1 MPQDASSP
9 KTSGLVDIVHGILD
23 DLRVL
28 LRQEVQLFQDEMKLE
43 LSKAGR
49 AASGLGIGIGLVAI
63 GGFFLLLMLVYALH
77 ELLGLP
83 LWASYAVLGLVLA
96 GSGGFFL
103 LRARSLAA
111 QVNAMPRRT
120 LHTVKED
127 AQWIKAQ
134 VFSKRS

>member
-1 MPQDASSP
+1 MPEDGSFST
-9 KTSGLVDIVHGILD
+9 KSGLVNIVYGILG
-23 DLRVL
+23 DLRL
-28 LRQEVQLFQDEMKLE
+28 LRRQEMQLLQDEIKLE
-43 LSKAGR
+43 LSNAGR
-49 AASGLGIGIGLVAI
+49 AASSLGIGIGLVVV

-77 ELLGLP
+77 EWMGLP
-83 LWASYAVLGLVLA
+83 LWASYGLVGLVFA

-120 LHTVKED
+120 LHAVKED